1 VWLGARTHVSIVAT
15 KGERARVEQQR
26 AAHAAHAPKAG
37 HDSAGKR
44 AAARGRRKD
53 RAPNPASHNEGRRA
67 ARKSPYQFEVS
78 ATDRPS
84 RRSSRRGASRVKP
97 DAPMRI
103 TAMNRVASPKQRASR
118 RSGNPM

>member
-1 VWLGARTHVSIVAT
+1 
-15 KGERARVEQQR
+15 VEQQR
-26 AAHAAHAPKAG
+26 AAHAGHAQKTS
-37 HDSAGKR
+37 HESAGKR

-78 ATDRPS
+78 ATGRPS
-84 RRSSRRGASRVKP
+84 RRSSRRGTARVKP
-97 DAPMRI
+97 DAPMRL

-118 RSGNPM
+118 RTGNPN